1 MINIRK
7 LEAELWESADLLRA
21 GSKLTSNQYCM
32 PVLGLIFLRYAY
44 SRYKMVEAEILKNRP
59 SRGGRVMPVEA
70 SDFAAK
76 SALYLPK
83 EAQYDYLLNLPDD
96 IASAGILNKDGHTM
110 NSLGEVVNNAMQLIE
125 EQSEQL
131 TGVLPKSY
139 TDFSDEILS
148 ELLRIFNNSAL
159 DEVGGDI
166 IGRIYEYFLNKFA
179 KNIASDDGVF
189 FTPKSLVKMIVNV
202 IEPKSGILLD
212 PACGSGGMFI
222 QSGDFV
228 NHSGMNANN
237 AMTFY
242 GQEKVEY
249 NAQLCLMNMAVH
261 GLTGVIKSGD
271 EANSFYHDAHNLN
284 GCCDYIMANPPFNVD
299 KVKAESAESAG
310 RLPFGM
316 PAVNKNKEIGNG
328 NYLWISY
335 FYSYLNEHGC
345 AGFVMASSAT
355 DSQGKDK
362 DIREKL
368 VKTGHVDAMVSVGNN
383 FFYTKSL
390 PCSLWFFDKGKSEEI
405 KDKVLFIDAR
415 NYYTVVDRTL
425 NEWSEW
431 QLKNLNAI
439 VWLYRGEIEKYQQLI
454 AEYKNVLGEA
464 VSFEESL
471 HLLKEELKDLQ
482 KRAKTEV
489 EAAGRNDKKRV
500 QASYDELIAAKNEE
514 ITVAKE
520 AVWLYEKFG
529 EGVYADVLGLCKAAT
544 IAEIEEKGWSL
555 TPGAYVGVAPAE
567 DDGVNFEERMA
578 EIHRELLSL
587 QAESNDLMDIISQ
600 NMKEMGL

>member
-228 NHSGMNANN
+228 NRSGMNANN

-284 GCCDYIMANPPFNVD
+284 GCCDYVMANPPFNVD

-555 TPGAYVGVAPAE
+555 TPGAYVGVAPVE